1 MKRSIIA
8 ISALLFAG
16 TAGAASDWEIYRGFA
31 PGNPDLS
38 TGSTYKSVATAVQPG
53 IGSSTGTRSHSPATD
68 YDIYRGFAS
77 GNSDLSSDMAPSL
90 RTANVPG
97 IGLGTGLRGSASN
110 HFIYHGF
117 EKDNPDL

>member
-1 MKRSIIA
+1 MKKSIIA
-8 ISALLFAG
+8 ISALLFTGA
-16 TAGAASDWEIYRGFA
+16 AGAASDWEIYRGFA

-38 TGSTYKSVATAVQPG
+38 TGSTYKSVASAVQPG

-90 RTANVPG
+90 RTANAPG
-97 IGLGTGLRGSASN
+97 IGEGTGLRGSASN